1 MKKCALITGAAKNT
15 GPAVA
20 ELFARNGVEVFITSR
35 RGEDAKQTAQELRN
49 KTGKNIVGLEFDQGR
64 TESII
69 PLFDEIEARG
79 YVVTQLVMN
88 AAAQGLNCDSLTVS
102 QEDWESVIH
111 TNVVGGF
118 LCAREAAIRMRKQE
132 VDGSILF
139 IGSNTAYHA
148 IRNRSSYITSK
159 GAIASLV
166 KSLALDWG
174 QYGIRVNCLMPG
186 PIHTDRW
193 DCLDAETVAFRR
205 NRAPLKKEATAQ
217 DIANAVWFLSSD
229 QSANTTGS
237 ELLIDGG
244 MHIQLHPSM

>member
-1 MKKCALITGAAKNT
+1 MKKCALITGAVRNT
-15 GPAVA
+15 GPVIA
-20 ELFARNGVEVFITSR
+20 ELFARNNIDVFITSR
-35 RGEDAKQTAQELRN
+35 NGEEAKQKAQDLSS
-49 KTGKNIVGLEFDQGR
+49 KTGKTIIGLEFDQGR
-64 TESII
+64 TESIV
-69 PLFDEIEARG
+69 PLFDQIESRE
-79 YVVTQLVMN
+79 YIVTQLVMN
-88 AAAQGLNCDSLTVS
+88 AAAQGLNCNSLTVAPA
-102 QEDWESVIH
+102 EWESVIH

-118 LCAREAAIRMRKQE
+118 LCAREAAIRMQKQKQE
-132 VDGSILF
+132 GSILF

-148 IRNRSSYITSK
+148 IRNRSSYIASK

-193 DCLDAETVAFRR
+193 DSLDPETVAFRR

-237 ELLIDGG
+237 ELIIDGG